1 MASRSMKPKTNRIT
15 HVFKEKIIVGFQM
28 ETTKL
33 RRLCALLT
41 GFTPMLSLTMSAKC
55 GGVDYSW
62 GSDALAMMHD
72 YVVTMM
78 LYVLYIAYAVAG
90 IVVVV
95 ASLQIYIKMNTGE
108 EGIVKQIMMVV
119 GACIFL
125 ISAAIV
131 LPAMF
136 GYRI

>member
-1 MASRSMKPKTNRIT
+1 MDNT
-15 HVFKEKIIVGFQM
+15 HF
-28 ETTKL
+28 
-33 RRLCALLT
+33 RRLCALGAMISPL
-41 GFTPMLSLTMSAKC
+41 LSMTISAKC

-62 GSDALAMMHD
+62 GADALAMMHD

-78 LYVLYIAYAVAG
+78 LYVLYISYAIAG
-90 IVVVV
+90 IVVVI

>member
-1 MASRSMKPKTNRIT
+1 MK
-15 HVFKEKIIVGFQM
+15 
-28 ETTKL
+28 TTQL
-33 RRLCALLT
+33 RRLSALLA
-41 GFTPMLSLTMSAKC
+41 GFSPMLSLTMSAKC
-55 GGVDYSW
+55 GGVNYSW
-62 GSDALAMMHD
+62 GADALAMMHD

-90 IVVVV
+90 VVVVV

>member
-1 MASRSMKPKTNRIT
+1 
-15 HVFKEKIIVGFQM
+15 M
-28 ETTKL
+28 ESTRT
-33 RRLCALLT
+33 RRLCAIAAGLCPLLSA
-41 GFTPMLSLTMSAKC
+41 PLSAKC

-62 GSDALAMMHD
+62 GADALALMHD

-78 LYVLYIAYAVAG
+78 LYVLYLAYAVAA

-125 ISAAIV
+125 ISAARV

>member
-1 MASRSMKPKTNRIT
+1 MDNTQ
-15 HVFKEKIIVGFQM
+15 V
-28 ETTKL
+28 
-33 RRLCALLT
+33 RRLCALAAV
-41 GFTPMLSLTMSAKC
+41 LSPLLSTTMSAKC

-62 GSDALAMMHD
+62 GADALAMMHD

-90 IVVVV
+90 IVVVI